1 MIFWK
6 STLLL
11 RVMSMVWELPRYMNN
26 RIANYDHYDELVEH
40 HSVEMT
46 ETTHLVYQFNL
57 NFETGTS
64 LNKITCPP
72 SSHSSN

>member
-11 RVMSMVWELPRYMNN
+11 RVMSMVWELPRNMNN
-26 RIANYDHYDELVEH
+26 RIAIYDHHDELVEH
-40 HSVEMT
+40 HSVEMS
-46 ETTHLVYQFNL
+46 ETMLLVYQFKL

-64 LNKITCPP
+64 LNKITCPL

>member
-11 RVMSMVWELPRYMNN
+11 RVMSMVWELPGYMNN
-26 RIANYDHYDELVEH
+26 RIANYYPYDELVEH
-40 HSVEMT
+40 HSVEMS
-46 ETTHLVYQFNL
+46 ETMLLVYQFSL

-64 LNKITCPP
+64 PNKITCPL